1 MSGEKRQSD
10 TKLGSI
16 DQHHLRRRL
25 LATIAVLLVPM
36 FFASVASVFFHQSA
50 AATSRYVL
58 AIGQMMENV
67 AKLKGYA
74 AQVETSRA
82 FDETEAQNTYVRAL
96 GYYSALRAADPD
108 GDEIMEDSESETR
121 QALND
126 RTIAAGINPI
136 DLSRELGLLGNEM
149 PEDLEGIWEE
159 EDEAWE
165 AEAASGVSL
174 ENAIGTILLAAAE
187 VFADGKKDLET
198 LNAYW
203 AEANQLSSE
212 QLEHVSAVLTEK
224 AQTAGELPV
233 FLSVLVFVIALFAAV
248 FAWFTVARPLIREI
262 IRIQSEL
269 QEEAQAARASDMAKT
284 QFLATISHELRTPM
298 NGVIGAA
305 QLLEL
310 VDLPEEDRE
319 LIDILNSCADSQMA
333 LIEEILTFGEIEAGA
348 LRMKSEPIDVKDFMK
363 NATSFATILAQ
374 KKDLTFHL
382 EMPEKA
388 PEILGDAKRL
398 RQVIVNLVGNAVK
411 FTEQGSVH
419 VSATVA
425 HAEGSQDAVFSVAVT
440 DTGAGIAPEDQAKI
454 FERFVQAD
462 SSSSRKAGGTGLGL
476 SIAQGIAQE
485 ANGDITLES
494 EVGKGSTFT
503 LTIPTKLNTANSGAS
518 QDKRNAA

>member
-1 MSGEKRQSD
+1 
-10 TKLGSI
+10 
-16 DQHHLRRRL
+16 
-25 LATIAVLLVPM
+25 M
-36 FFASVASVFFHQSA
+36 FVASVASVYFHQSA
-50 AATSRYVL
+50 AATTRYVL
-58 AIGQMMENV
+58 TMGQMVEAV
-67 AKLKGYA
+67 SKLKGHA
-74 AQVETSRA
+74 AQLETSRGYDA
-82 FDETEAQNTYVRAL
+82 AEAQETYVRAF

-108 GDEIMEDSESETR
+108 GDEIEEDTEAVTR
-121 QALND
+121 QALNE
-126 RTIAAGINPI
+126 RTREAGVDPIALGT
-136 DLSRELGLLGNEM
+136 ELGLLGNEM
-149 PEDLEGIWEE
+149 PEILEDIWEE
-159 EDEAWE
+159 EEETWE
-165 AEAASGVSL
+165 AGAGEEVSL
-174 ENAIGTILLAAAE
+174 ENVIGTILLAAAE
-187 VFADGKKDLET
+187 IFADGKTDPSSLEVF
-198 LNAYW
+198 W
-203 AEANQLSSE
+203 AEVNTLSSE
-212 QLEHVSAVLTEK
+212 QIDHVNAVLTQQS
-224 AQTAGELPV
+224 QTAGELPV

-248 FAWFTVARPLIREI
+248 FAWFTVARPLVAEI
-262 IRIQSEL
+262 LRIQSEL

-348 LRMKSEPIDVKDFMK
+348 LRMKSEPIEVKGFMK

-374 KKDLTFHL
+374 KKDLSFHL
-382 EMPEKA
+382 EVPENT

-398 RQVIVNLVGNAVK
+398 QQVVVNLVGNAVK
-411 FTEQGSVH
+411 FTDAGSVH
-419 VSATVA
+419 VSATVVQ
-425 HAEGSQDAVFSVAVT
+425 AEGTEDAVFSVAVT

-503 LTIPTKLNTANSGAS
+503 LTIPTKLSTASNGAS
-518 QDKRNAA
+518 QNKRNAA